1 LFSFFYM
8 PDMTL
13 TTLGVLANLALAASP
28 VLLPP
33 TITAA
38 DLGEDNAFEGLV
50 IDPFKRAVYVECDTC
65 ALAVQEENKIS
76 WKEKAG
82 NTFVSSSPLTAA
94 EVDEGY
100 QHHLHSIYVYA
111 IC

>member
-1 LFSFFYM
+1 
-8 PDMTL
+8 MTL
-13 TTLGVLANLALAASP
+13 GKLGVLANLALAASA

-38 DLGEDNAFEGLV
+38 DLGDDNAFEGLV

-65 ALAVQEENKIS
+65 ALAVKDEEKIS
-76 WKEKAG
+76 WKENAG
-82 NTFVSSSPLTAA
+82 NTFVSSSPLDAA

-100 QHHLHSIYVYA
+100 QLHFHLAYV
-111 IC
+111 